1 MSRCRYYTAES
12 RKCDDRLDIGDG
24 SRGLVGGVALRGGS
38 GGIKNGPKVSDLG
51 G

>member
-12 RKCDDRLDIGDG
+12 RKCDDRLDTGDG
-24 SRGLVGGVALRGGS
+24 GGGTLSGGS
-38 GGIKNGPKVSDLG
+38 GDIKNGPKVSDLG